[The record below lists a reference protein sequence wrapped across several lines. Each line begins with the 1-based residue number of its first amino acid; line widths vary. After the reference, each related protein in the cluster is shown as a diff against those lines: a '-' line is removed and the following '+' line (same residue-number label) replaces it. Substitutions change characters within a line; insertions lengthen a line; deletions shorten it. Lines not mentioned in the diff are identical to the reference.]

1 LREKLRNSG
10 GFRRCFLVFFASDP
24 LTLEARGVY
33 SAPWRPAPLPRRQLL
48 SAAPPPTAV
57 PTEAVIETPENVQE
71 THLPPNRVALFL
83 ATAGGVGFAPLAP
96 GTFGS
101 AVGVVLF
108 PFVSGLGLWLLL
120 LTTLALL
127 SVGIWAADEAERVYQ
142 TKDDGRIVV
151 DEVVGQWIT
160 LMPLAVLGRSWDP
173 LWLAVGFFVFRGFDI
188 WKPGPVLWAERNFK
202 GGAGVMLDDVVAG
215 IFGAGLMTVL
225 LWALA

>member
-1 LREKLRNSG
+1 MA
-10 GFRRCFLVFFASDP
+10 F
-24 LTLEARGVY
+24 EAGGVY
-33 SAPWRPAPLPRRQLL
+33 SALWRPAPLPRRQLL
-48 SAAPPPTAV
+48 AAAPPPTAI

-71 THLPPNRVALFL
+71 THSPPNRVALFL
-83 ATAGGVGFAPLAP
+83 ATAGGVGFAPVAP

-108 PFVSGLGLWLLL
+108 PFVSGLGLGLLL

-127 SVGIWAADEAERVYQ
+127 SVGIWAADEAERIYQ

-160 LMPLAVLGRSWDP
+160 LMPLALLGRSWDP
-173 LWLAVGFFVFRGFDI
+173 LWLAVGFFIFRGFDI

-215 IFGAGLMTVL
+215 IFGAGLTAVL
-225 LWALA
+225 LWVLA